1 MSPYHSTSSKSYF
14 QMKHWDLGYANSKFS
29 KDYWTSLFLRQ
40 EREAKDKLS
49 SVLKGQ
55 QMRMENSCTSETLLD
70 FAFTINNLIVRIR
83 PKYPEVY
90 WIQFSW
96 DLIDLFSNPSPFAE
110 KHFSSSLMWIF
121 DKLTFPGR
129 ILSLS
134 PKYMAAS
141 HPTHTFH

>member
-1 MSPYHSTSSKSYF
+1 MDPDLSKLELHFQTLIPPYHSTSSKSYF

-29 KDYWTSLFLRQ
+29 KDYWTLLFLRQ
-40 EREAKDKLS
+40 EREVKYKLS

-83 PKYPEVY
+83 KKYPEVY

-96 DLIDLFSNPSPFAE
+96 DLIDLFQIPLHLLKSTFQVLWCE
-110 KHFSSSLMWIF
+110 F
-121 DKLTFPGR
+121 LTN
-129 ILSLS
+129 
-134 PKYMAAS
+134 
-141 HPTHTFH
+141 